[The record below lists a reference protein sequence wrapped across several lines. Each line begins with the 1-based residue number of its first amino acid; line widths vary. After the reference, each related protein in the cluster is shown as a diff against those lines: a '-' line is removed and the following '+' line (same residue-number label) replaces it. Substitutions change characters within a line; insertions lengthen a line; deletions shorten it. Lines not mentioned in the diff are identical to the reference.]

1 MRFIGILLLGLLLL
15 VLSWLDMQL
24 LSLIILIFVISIV
37 NFDAQHG
44 AGTPLIGCSDGSSEG
59 VFFELGFGVM
69 MAGANPA
76 ILALCCLKRI

>member
-15 VLSWLDMQL
+15 VLSWLDLQL

-44 AGTPLIGCSDGSSEG
+44 AGTPLIGCNERGSR
-59 VFFELGFGVM
+59 VFFLSSYLGS
-69 MAGANPA
+69 
-76 ILALCCLKRI
+76 